1 MLLPEKIHKAV
12 LVGTSRS
19 AIHPQQD
26 ELSSASELDSL
37 LRDAAMPNLR
47 LWQTIAA
54 NDLWLRAG
62 YTPGLWSDASTEKM
76 ALVSASKNDEIEHCP
91 LAAQELLH
99 LILRDIH
106 AELLAQWLQ
115 HAHARNATLP
125 ARFLVPLLNKADKDL
140 SMQKLLKPLLGARG
154 HWLVQQHPEWRT
166 QYSLDSDKH
175 ESDEALTEQWHLAS
189 SQQRE
194 EILRILRVRNP
205 QNARELLQQDWA
217 NESPENRATLLACL
231 NIELSITDEDFLE
244 RALEDKRKEVRTVAQ
259 ELLRRLPDSQLVQR
273 CQERLSHI
281 FSIEKSTGINAAL
294 GSFLAKLGANNVQ
307 ASLQIKLPE
316 SVDKS
321 MKRDGIGLQSY
332 PGLGEKAS
340 WLRDLM
346 RSTPAQHWVTTWQLT
361 PSQILQLLSQHEFKD
376 ALLQGLLSSIT
387 EQATD
392 TTADPTLA
400 DCYADWIALLIEHIS
415 KDKIHVDLNLIH
427 ALVRRLRNLAP
438 AMQDKLLIA
447 CMDNYSRQDLH
458 ILYAWSQLQSAA
470 SEHATPVS
478 QVLSQAWL
486 QHVQRQIAQ
495 SKQTAWDL
503 RQHLKQ
509 IAYWLDVSDL
519 SYTTQSWPADDWEHW
534 SFWREAV
541 HEFRDTFQF
550 RHQLKHSF
558 METSI

>member
-1 MLLPEKIHKAV
+1 MRLPEKIHKAV
-12 LVGTSRS
+12 LIGTSRS

-26 ELSSASELDSL
+26 ELSSASELNAL

-62 YTPGLWSDASTEKM
+62 YTPELWNDASAEE
-76 ALVSASKNDEIEHCP
+76 LVAMSVNRSAEIEHCP

-106 AELLAQWLQ
+106 AELLTQWLQ
-115 HAHARNATLP
+115 HARARNATLP
-125 ARFLVPLLNKADKDL
+125 ARFLVAMLNKADKDL
-140 SMQKLLKPLLGARG
+140 SLQKLLKPLLGARG
-154 HWLVQQHPEWRT
+154 QWLVQQHPEWRK
-166 QYSLDSDKH
+166 QYSLTADEQ

-189 SQQRE
+189 TQQRE
-194 EILRILRVRNP
+194 EILRILRVRNS
-205 QNARELLQQDWA
+205 QFARELLQQDWA
-217 NESPENRATLLACL
+217 NESPENRAALLACL
-231 NIELSITDEDFLE
+231 DIALSIADEDFLE
-244 RALEDKRKEVRTVAQ
+244 RALDDNRKEVRSVAQ
-259 ELLRRLPDSQLVQR
+259 ALLRRLPDSQLVQR
-273 CQERLSHI
+273 CQDRLGHI
-281 FSIEKSTGINAAL
+281 FSLEKSTGINAAL
-294 GSFLAKLGANNVQ
+294 GSFLAKLGANNAQ
-307 ASLQIKLPE
+307 ATLQIKLPE

-321 MKRDGIGLQSY
+321 MKRDGIGIQSY

-346 RSTPAQHWVTTWQLT
+346 QSVPAQHWVATWQLT
-361 PSQILQLLSQHEFKD
+361 PTQILQLLSQHEFKD

-387 EQATD
+387 EQATNA
-392 TTADPTLA
+392 TADPTHA
-400 DCYADWIALLIEHIS
+400 DCYADWIAILIEHIS

-427 ALVRRLRNLAP
+427 ALVRRMRDLAP

-447 CMDNYSRQDLH
+447 CMDNYSRQDLQ
-458 ILYAWSQLQSAA
+458 ILYAWSQQQSAA
-470 SEHATPVS
+470 SELATSVS
-478 QVLSQAWL
+478 AALSHAWL
-486 QHVQRQIAQ
+486 KHLQRQIAQ

-519 SYTTQSWPADDWEHW
+519 SYTAQSWPAEDWEHW
-534 SFWREAV
+534 SFWRDAV
-541 HEFRDTFQF
+541 HEFRDTLQF

-558 METSI
+558 METST